1 MLRRNKIS
9 PHIVLVNLINSLTI
23 PLLTF
28 AFIQIPISLL
38 FYIFQVILLIIVSNF
53 SIIFSIGIEIKREK
67 INKVTNLIECFLL
80 IQPFFLL
87 MLIFGG
93 KIEEYIL
100 LPISIIIIS
109 FLPGFILL
117 RILKFNH
124 FATWIEWPILSFT
137 LSLTITPI
145 IVLPV
150 VIMDGSLLLKRLVL
164 SIIYFLLSII
174 YILWLNISM
183 KKKLKNTPIV
193 DLVQDTI
200 KLNLFDISILIWVL
214 LFFLCIIL
222 SLYPSMSYVLGLDI
236 VRHYSSSLQLAIVP
250 KLYNSF
256 YPGFHLFQSSIHI
269 LVNPSLELF
278 QTSLAFLSI
287 FSIYSF
293 YVLAKS
299 YLRGTNSFI
308 PLIALIIYTISSGLG
323 WIYFFY
329 EKLKGEMDY
338 MNLLR
343 SVFEVTYWDIGYGQ
357 SSWLWFWFRP
367 MTVGFSIFFIVLY
380 FISRNDIPRRTYLI
394 ILISLI
400 FALGIYHVSELTFLS
415 LFLFISSIFFRD
427 SDIRIKD
434 AAFGFLVGVVFYT
447 IFNIIFNSMFR
458 HTELSFI
465 NLLFVNFV
473 AFSTYIVQFFPMQFL
488 VKRVNSFFTRKRFL
502 LVTLLLIFC
511 LFMGGVFEWIFS
523 FLSRSFSSKLV
534 SEIYYIPVMMYPVLL
549 GIPLFFALFSI
560 YEVFLKSKMLPEY
573 IIVRLK
579 IIIVL
584 LMYTIIF
591 GKLLSLVNVYFM
603 DTVYYERRFLPVM
616 WLAVSIL
623 SSISMAKL
631 FILGKRLIK
640 QLAMVILIISMLSTL
655 LSVEFWLSAP
665 LPKADAKILEG
676 VSWISNPQNIDLS
689 VPILTFISGSSYS
702 DTEFAPIQ
710 YRINTYRPPIWMSV
724 SPEIPLTLLYHNERC
739 SAPYVFIESRD
750 VALIKS
756 LKNSF
761 FLNYMIK
768 ILPIIYNNSKV
779 SVYRI
784 PDGVPPSTYSRIVV
798 VKTPNKFAS
807 ANMICTILSLSGYN
821 YTTSLLDDERIIN
834 LSEIVVI
841 PEDDPV
847 FYAKFTSWVKNSN
860 TKRFLIFNS
869 NGYGPFS
876 SLIFSEIPRD
886 KYILTSSIESELFYY
901 TIPSGISIKTLLL
914 EPNNKSRVLIW
925 YSNGTNRT
933 PFIIEMNHT
942 NYSIIYV
949 NVFPLIAADSNI
961 TPLHVY
967 SILKESFK
975 YILKDQ
981 YLARNVCGTSQALT
995 SVRTGNLAFFKIAS
1009 IVGDILVV
1017 PDAIGMLKIPGL
1029 TNVSISIDNKMS
1041 LALTNISSINIYE
1054 YKDIKIYTT
1063 NMTMCP
1069 GIGFYACLKVRDPI
1083 IYLDGKS
1090 NIDMLF
1096 INGSNKKVD
1105 IKGERNLNISIFNEI
1120 YIYARDPYIEVN
1132 GTGVFYGMYSIFSL
1146 YPKLLCL
1153 NHNLR
1158 VIGSMKFKVLM
1169 SDVYTFITDFVWR
1182 GRTFRDPPRLL
1193 FDEYNSIKRIFFYSL
1208 IFFIILISMPYV
1220 IKLALKVSKGFRKNT

>member
-1 MLRRNKIS
+1 
-9 PHIVLVNLINSLTI
+9 
-23 PLLTF
+23 
-28 AFIQIPISLL
+28 
-38 FYIFQVILLIIVSNF
+38 
-53 SIIFSIGIEIKREK
+53 
-67 INKVTNLIECFLL
+67 
-80 IQPFFLL
+80 
-87 MLIFGG
+87 
-93 KIEEYIL
+93 
-100 LPISIIIIS
+100 
-109 FLPGFILL
+109 
-117 RILKFNH
+117 
-124 FATWIEWPILSFT
+124 
-137 LSLTITPI
+137 
-145 IVLPV
+145 
-150 VIMDGSLLLKRLVL
+150 
-164 SIIYFLLSII
+164 
-174 YILWLNISM
+174 
-183 KKKLKNTPIV
+183 
-193 DLVQDTI
+193 
-200 KLNLFDISILIWVL
+200 
-214 LFFLCIIL
+214 
-222 SLYPSMSYVLGLDI
+222 
-236 VRHYSSSLQLAIVP
+236 
-250 KLYNSF
+250 
-256 YPGFHLFQSSIHI
+256 
-269 LVNPSLELF
+269 
-278 QTSLAFLSI
+278 
-287 FSIYSF
+287 
-293 YVLAKS
+293 VLAKS

-323 WIYFFY
+323 SIYFFY

-338 MNLLR
+338 VSLFR
-343 SVFEVTYWDIGYGQ
+343 SAFEVTYWDIGYGQ
-357 SSWLWFWFRP
+357 SLWLWFWFRP

-427 SDIRIKD
+427 TDIRIKD

-447 IFNIIFNSMFR
+447 IFNIILNRLFR

-488 VKRVNSFFTRKRFL
+488 VKKVNSFFKRKRFL
-502 LVTLLLIFC
+502 LVILLLIFC
-511 LFMGGVFEWIFS
+511 LFIGGVFEWIFS
-523 FLSRSFSSKLV
+523 FLSGSFSSKLV

-549 GIPLFFALFSI
+549 GIPLFFALFAI

-584 LMYTIIF
+584 FIYTIIF
-591 GKLLSLVNVYFM
+591 GKLLSLVNAYFM
-603 DTVYYERRFLPVM
+603 DTLYYERRFLPVM

-623 SSISMAKL
+623 SSISMTKL

-640 QLAMVILIISMLSTL
+640 QLAMVILIFTMLSTL
-655 LSVEFWLSAP
+655 LSVEFWMRYP
-665 LPKADAKILEG
+665 FPKADAKILEG
-676 VSWISNPQNIDLS
+676 VSWISKNIDLS
-689 VPILTFISGSSYS
+689 VPILTFISGLSYS
-702 DTEFAPIQ
+702 YTEFAPFS
-710 YRINTYRPPIWMSV
+710 YRINTYRFPIWMSA
-724 SPEIPLTLLYHNERC
+724 SPEMPLTLLYHNERC
-739 SAPYVFIESRD
+739 SAPVVFIESRD

-761 FLNYMIK
+761 FSNYMIK

-807 ANMICTILSLSGYN
+807 ANMICTILSFSGYN

-876 SLIFSEIPRD
+876 SLIFSKIPRD
-886 KYILTSSIESELFYY
+886 KYILVSSIESELFNY
-901 TIPSGISIKTLLL
+901 TLPPGIFIKTLLL

-925 YSNGTNRT
+925 YSNGTNRA
-933 PFIIEMNHT
+933 PFIIEMNYT
-942 NYSIIYV
+942 NFSIIYV
-949 NVFPLIAADSNI
+949 NVFPLIDAYSNN
-961 TPLHVY
+961 TLLHVY

-981 YLARNVCGTSQALT
+981 YLARNVCGTSKAPT
-995 SVRTGNLAFFKIAS
+995 SVPTGNLAFFKTAS
-1009 IVGDILVV
+1009 MVGDILIV
-1017 PDAIGMLKIPGL
+1017 PDTIGMLKLPGL
-1029 TNVSISIDNKMS
+1029 TKVSIIIDNKTS

-1063 NMTMCP
+1063 NMTTCS

-1083 IYLDGKS
+1083 IYFDGKS
-1090 NIDMLF
+1090 SIEILL
-1096 INGSNKKVD
+1096 INGSNRKVY
-1105 IKGERNLNISIFNEI
+1105 IKGERNLNIIVFNEVH
-1120 YIYARDPYIEVN
+1120 IYARDPYIEVN
-1132 GTGVFYGMYSIFSL
+1132 GTGVFNGMYSIFSL

-1208 IFFIILISMPYV
+1208 IFFIILICMPYV
-1220 IKLALKVSKGFRKNT
+1220 IKLALKVSKGFRKEPTNHGIPKHTQVSA